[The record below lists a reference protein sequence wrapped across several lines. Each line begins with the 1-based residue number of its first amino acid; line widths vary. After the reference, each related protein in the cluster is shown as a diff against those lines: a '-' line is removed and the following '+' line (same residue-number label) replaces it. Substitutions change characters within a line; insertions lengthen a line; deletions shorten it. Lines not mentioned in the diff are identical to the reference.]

1 VEKTAGQKVTG
12 YGAVALSATAPSAIL
27 RVQTKSGAKA
37 MSYAQGYRRPGLRCE
52 YCGEAFALFLARQD
66 VTKVEQ
72 LPDPFE
78 ATCPV
83 CRVEAT
89 YQQLSIG
96 ILVAVGDQ

>member
-1 VEKTAGQKVTG
+1 MG
-12 YGAVALSATAPSAIL
+12 
-27 RVQTKSGAKA
+27 
-37 MSYAQGYRRPGLRCE
+37 YAQGYSRPGLKCE
-52 YCGEAFALFLARQD
+52 HCGETFALFLARQD

-83 CRVEAT
+83 CHVEAT

-96 ILVAVGDQ
+96 TLVAVGDR